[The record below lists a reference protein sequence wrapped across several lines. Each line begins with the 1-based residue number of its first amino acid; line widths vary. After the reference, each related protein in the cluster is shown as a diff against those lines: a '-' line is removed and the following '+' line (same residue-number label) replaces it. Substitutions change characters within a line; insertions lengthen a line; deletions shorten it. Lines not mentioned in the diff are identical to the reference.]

1 MKTIIKFICSFIC
14 YVLLVPC
21 LLALTI
27 GATWYLLPAC
37 QTTQLG
43 QWLLTNVTEQGI
55 FIATIVSAVST
66 VFFWIMGKVF
76 VVIKNSKALNFYTHL
91 ISWILALVLAAEAV
105 YAFIASDAI
114 HSAALELNLVRKI
127 GLLACGVAM
136 LLYAIIAPK
145 VRKLVDRRIQAYDTA
160 KELNADGRS
169 SVVGM
174 QFLKCLDFICPEIF
188 LMIALCF
195 AFNWAISLYFIFIIC
210 SFLLP
215 IIGNI
220 VCDKR
225 VKIEARKR
233 KEQERETL
241 VNEVANAVMD
251 AQNNP

>member
-1 MKTIIKFICSFIC
+1 
-14 YVLLVPC
+14 
-21 LLALTI
+21 
-27 GATWYLLPAC
+27 
-37 QTTQLG
+37 
-43 QWLLTNVTEQGI
+43 
-55 FIATIVSAVST
+55 
-66 VFFWIMGKVF
+66 MGKVF

-91 ISWILALVLAAEAV
+91 ISWILALVLAAEAI

-114 HSAALELNLVRKI
+114 HSAALELDLVRKI

-210 SFLLP
+210 SFIIP